1 MRSTLLI
8 ILALFGSAFSWA
20 QEGPSG
26 PEAVAKVLRVLKGEE
41 QSAQV
46 RLKFLKR
53 GAWEALAYLATDSV
67 AQADEGDLA
76 QAVPDY
82 YRFREEQ
89 VLLKL
94 IDQENS
100 NRYGLELNLPY
111 QVEVDQIIVYDD
123 QGKKEKARWQILYL
137 DDNYLA
143 LNMDGL
149 RLFFSRTAP
158 QE

>member
-1 MRSTLLI
+1 MLI
-8 ILALFGSAFSWA
+8 LFFLVSSAALCA
-20 QEGPSG
+20 QKAPTGE
-26 PEAVAKVLRVLKGEE
+26 EAIAKVLAVLKGEE
-41 QSAQV
+41 QSAV
-46 RLKFLKR
+46 IEPKYLRR
-53 GAWEALAYLATDSV
+53 GAWEALAYLATDSIK
-67 AQADEGDLA
+67 QAKAEDLA

-82 YRFREEQ
+82 YRFRDDR

-100 NRYGLELNLPY
+100 NRYGLEMDLPY
-111 QVEVDQIIVYDD
+111 RIEQDAIIVMD
-123 QGKKEKARWQILYL
+123 KKGQAEKARWQILYL